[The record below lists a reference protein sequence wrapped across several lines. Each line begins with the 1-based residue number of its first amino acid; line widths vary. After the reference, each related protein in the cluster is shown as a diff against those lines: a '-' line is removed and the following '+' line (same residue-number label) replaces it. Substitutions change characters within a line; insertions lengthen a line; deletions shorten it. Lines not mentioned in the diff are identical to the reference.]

1 MSVRREK
8 KWENKIKKN
17 EEKLVKSGEGEDRK
31 N

>member
-1 MSVRREK
+1 MRREK